1 MKAKPQARK
10 VPVQQNAA
18 QIRQDYENAVDT
30 DLIKFIE
37 DVHSTPDDM
46 VNNLDFRVSKVSEK
60 QRTDIERLTGE
71 PLNANSNFIKGDRIV
86 HIEDRHGKNG
96 KADQSMADP
105 NDIARIGYVLEN
117 YDAVDFLRDE
127 KTGKIVT
134 NSNYTAKNGMPSPS
148 LIYVKKVNGFY
159 IVIEAVNDGKRK
171 RLNIISAY
179 KNRKNPLTA
188 QKARMPDGTSAPK
201 QNVQNASATDIN
213 DTSKFKPEVN

>member
-1 MKAKPQARK
+1 MKTKSQVWK
-10 VPVQQNAA
+10 TFMQQDAA
-18 QIRQDYENAVDT
+18 QVRQDYENAVDA

-37 DVHSTPDDM
+37 NVHSIPNDM
-46 VNNLDFRVSKVSEK
+46 VNNLDFRVSKVSDK
-60 QRTDIERLTGE
+60 QKADIERLIGE

-105 NDIARIGYVLEN
+105 KDIARIGYVLEN

-127 KTGKIVT
+127 KTGEIVT
-134 NSNYTAKNGMPSPS
+134 NSNYTAKNGKPSPM

-179 KNRKNPLTA
+179 KNNKNPLTY
-188 QKARMPDGTSAPK
+188 KKTRMPD
-201 QNVQNASATDIN
+201 
-213 DTSKFKPEVN
+213 DT